1 MPRMQAAHVV
11 AGLALVEQL
20 LEHLD
25 AGDHDLAGGLD
36 PDQLDLVA
44 DVDHA
49 TLDAPGRDGAPA
61 LDPED
66 VLDGHQEGLVD
77 GPLGGRDVGVD
88 RVHELLDGSVGRIVL
103 VVGGLEGLERAAPD
117 DRDVVA
123 REVVLAE
130 QLADLELD
138 EVEELGVVDHVDL
151 VEEHDDVRD
160 LDLAGQQDV
169 LAGLGHRA
177 VGRGDDEDRPR
188 PSARRR

>member
-1 MPRMQAAHVV
+1 MAAALLLGQDVDLGGELGVRLDRAGLGQDLAALDLLALDAPDEAADVV

-88 RVHELLDGSVGRIVL
+88 RVHQLLDGSVGRIVL
-103 VVGGLEGLERAAPD
+103 VVGGLEGLERAS
-117 DRDVVA
+117 
-123 REVVLAE
+123 
-130 QLADLELD
+130 
-138 EVEELGVVDHVDL
+138 
-151 VEEHDDVRD
+151 
-160 LDLAGQQDV
+160 
-169 LAGLGHRA
+169 
-177 VGRGDDEDRPR
+177 RG
-188 PSARRR
+188 